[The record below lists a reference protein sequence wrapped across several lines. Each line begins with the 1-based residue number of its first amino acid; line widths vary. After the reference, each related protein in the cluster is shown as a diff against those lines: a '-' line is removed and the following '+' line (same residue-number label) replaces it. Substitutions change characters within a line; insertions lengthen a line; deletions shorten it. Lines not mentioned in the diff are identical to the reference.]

1 MEYRKHL
8 WPLYLSDIFLSIS
21 FYGPILILF
30 LQSKGLSFQDIGFLS
45 VAIYTTSFLL
55 EYPTGIFA
63 DKYGRKLSLLIS
75 VFFSFISIL
84 IYILFTSYWLL
95 FLGYILI
102 GASWA
107 FKSGAREAL
116 IYDTLK
122 EK

>member
-1 MEYRKHL
+1 MEYRKQL
-8 WPLYLSDIFLSIS
+8 WILYLSYIFLSIS

-75 VFFSFISIL
+75 IFLSFISIL
-84 IYILFTSYWLL
+84 IYILFVSYWLL

-102 GASWA
+102 GAS
-107 FKSGAREAL
+107 
-116 IYDTLK
+116 
-122 EK
+122 